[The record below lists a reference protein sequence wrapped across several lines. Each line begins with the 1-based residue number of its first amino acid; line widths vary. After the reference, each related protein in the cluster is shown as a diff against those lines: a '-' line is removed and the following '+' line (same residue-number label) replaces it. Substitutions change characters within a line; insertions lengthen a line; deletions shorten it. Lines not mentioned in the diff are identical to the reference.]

1 MNSSKS
7 RDKIKTVILGLCL
20 VAGICSSGVLLL
32 KSQVNRAYIANYL
45 SFNSFYAPTP
55 YRKKQV
61 FDGNKILNSAF
72 FGQAPSEPDEP
83 IIILPN
89 SPAPH
94 HSLSGDKPAPEE
106 NSIEYEQNTVPNEN
120 SFPIIECDIS
130 TDKPLLLN
138 NTTSKN
144 PDTEKLLI
152 SVYDFGYNDL
162 SEDPLV
168 LVIHT
173 HATECYSRESS
184 TYFEDGSKTRT
195 VDERYNMI
203 AVGKVFSEVLEEN
216 GIPTIHCTVQHDA
229 QSYSSAYSLAAESI
243 REYIKEYPSIKYV
256 FDLHRDAIVY
266 ENGAKARPVTTVD
279 GKDAAQIMFVSGT
292 DAGGADF
299 PHWQKNLSFTL
310 KLTDKLIERYPT
322 FVRTTALRG
331 ASYNQQYTDGSVLV
345 EIGSDGNTLSQA
357 KYSAELLA
365 NTVAE
370 LIKSIV

>member
-7 RDKIKTVILGLCL
+7 RDKIKSVILGLCL
-20 VAGICSSGVLLL
+20 VTGICSSGVLFL
-32 KSQVNRAYIANYL
+32 KSQVHRANIANYL

-55 YRKKQV
+55 YRKKQII
-61 FDGNKILNSAF
+61 NANQILNNAF
-72 FGQAPSEPDEP
+72 FGQAPGEPDEP

-89 SPAPH
+89 TPAPH
-94 HSLSGDKPAPEE
+94 NNLSGDKPSPEG
-106 NSIEYEQNTVPNEN
+106 NIAEYEQSVPPGEN
-120 SFPIIECDIS
+120 SFPIIKCDIS

-144 PDTEKLLI
+144 PDTEKLLM
-152 SVYDFGYNDL
+152 SVYDFGYDSL
-162 SEDPLV
+162 SDEPLV

-216 GIPTIHCTVQHDA
+216 GIPTLHCTVQHDA
-229 QSYSSAYSLAAESI
+229 ESYSSAYSLAAESI

-266 ENGAKARPVTTVD
+266 ESGAKARPVSTID
-279 GKDAAQIMFVSGT
+279 GKEAAQIMFVAGT

-310 KLTDKLIERYPT
+310 KLTDKLIEQYPT
-322 FVRTTALRG
+322 LVRTTALRG
-331 ASYNQQYTDGSVLV
+331 ASYNQQYTEGSVLV
-345 EIGSDGNTLSQA
+345 EIGADGNTLSQA

-365 NTVAE
+365 NAVAE
-370 LIKSIV
+370 LIKE